1 MAKKNI
7 ELCPRCLRVHEMTV
21 EAIAIHCAAVSN
33 VEYTPDGKVQ
43 RIQFERRTVVKEY
56 VDRYVPYTIPWR
68 YPYGP
73 YVIWSSSESYSRVPD
88 NAVMTMPDLMS
99 TCDAIERQS
108 DGSYAFTSTH

>member
-68 YPYGP
+68 PYPY
-73 YVIWSSSESYSRVPD
+73 VTWSSGGTYS
-88 NAVMTMPDLMS
+88 NIKNEAVLTMPDLMS
-99 TCDAIERQS
+99 TCDAIELQS
-108 DGSYAFTSTH
+108 DGSYAFTSS